1 MSPIKEN
8 LLSITELAKLRQV
21 TSETL
26 RYYDR
31 IGLITP
37 DYVDPQ
43 TRYRYYS
50 IRQYE
55 KLGTIKEL
63 RQLGMSIHDITDY
76 FSGRNLRKSHQ
87 LLLHQL
93 ELLEEEIRKQ
103 QLLSEILRRKLHFL
117 SEITPP
123 PPVDKVFCRAFPQR
137 YMITFGE
144 PAGGS
149 REHAFAFTR
158 LERYLDEVAPILA
171 SDRIGVYADWHLLEP
186 SDDYIPAVPMIFVE
200 RDAIESEH
208 KRTIPPG
215 DYLCM
220 NYRRGELERYHPSFA
235 RLHTYGGAWLG
246 PEWNDFQFYKI
257 DVTSPAIRRDQWDQ
271 VPVRPAVSGSAVVFL
286 LCAKSIRARPKNRP
300 GPDGF
305 CAKREYRE
313 LRWSAK
319 N

>member
-1 MSPIKEN
+1 M
-8 LLSITELAKLRQV
+8 SITELAKLRQV

-200 RDAIESEH
+200 RGAIESEH

-235 RLHTYGGAWLG
+235 RLHTYMAEHGWVLNGMI
-246 PEWNDFQFYKI
+246 FQFYKI
-257 DVTSPAIRRDQWDQ
+257 DVTLTSDPDETLMEIQ
-271 VPVRPAVSGSAVVFL
+271 VPVRPAES
-286 LCAKSIRARPKNRP
+286 
-300 GPDGF
+300 
-305 CAKREYRE
+305 
-313 LRWSAK
+313 
-319 N
+319 

>member
-235 RLHTYGGAWLG
+235 RLHTYMAEHGWVLNGMI
-246 PEWNDFQFYKI
+246 FQFYKI
-257 DVTSPAIRRDQWDQ
+257 DVTITSDPDETLMEIQ
-271 VPVRPAVSGSAVVFL
+271 VPVRPAES
-286 LCAKSIRARPKNRP
+286 
-300 GPDGF
+300 
-305 CAKREYRE
+305 
-313 LRWSAK
+313 
-319 N
+319 

>member
-1 MSPIKEN
+1 M
-8 LLSITELAKLRQV
+8 SITELAKLRQV

-123 PPVDKVFCRAFPQR
+123 PPVDKVLCRAFPQR

-149 REHAFAFTR
+149 LEHAFAFTR

-235 RLHTYGGAWLG
+235 RLHTYMAEHGWVLNGMI
-246 PEWNDFQFYKI
+246 FQFYKI
-257 DVTSPAIRRDQWDQ
+257 DVTLTSDPDETLMEIQ
-271 VPVRPAVSGSAVVFL
+271 VPVRPAES
-286 LCAKSIRARPKNRP
+286 
-300 GPDGF
+300 
-305 CAKREYRE
+305 
-313 LRWSAK
+313 
-319 N
+319 

>member
-171 SDRIGVYADWHLLEP
+171 SDRIGVYADWLLLEP

-235 RLHTYGGAWLG
+235 RLHTYMAEHGWVLNGMI
-246 PEWNDFQFYKI
+246 FQFYKI
-257 DVTSPAIRRDQWDQ
+257 DVTLTSDPDETLMEIQ
-271 VPVRPAVSGSAVVFL
+271 VPVRPAES
-286 LCAKSIRARPKNRP
+286 
-300 GPDGF
+300 
-305 CAKREYRE
+305 
-313 LRWSAK
+313 
-319 N
+319 

>member
-1 MSPIKEN
+1 M
-8 LLSITELAKLRQV
+8 SITELAKLRQV

-123 PPVDKVFCRAFPQR
+123 PLVDKVFCRAFPQR

-235 RLHTYGGAWLG
+235 RLHTYMAEHGWVLNGMI
-246 PEWNDFQFYKI
+246 FQFYKI
-257 DVTSPAIRRDQWDQ
+257 DVTLTSDPDETLMEIQ
-271 VPVRPAVSGSAVVFL
+271 VPVRPAES
-286 LCAKSIRARPKNRP
+286 
-300 GPDGF
+300 
-305 CAKREYRE
+305 
-313 LRWSAK
+313 
-319 N
+319 

>member
-235 RLHTYGGAWLG
+235 RLHTYMAEHGWVLNGMI
-246 PEWNDFQFYKI
+246 FQFYKI
-257 DVTSPAIRRDQWDQ
+257 DVTLTSDPDETLREIQ
-271 VPVRPAVSGSAVVFL
+271 VPVRPAGS
-286 LCAKSIRARPKNRP
+286 
-300 GPDGF
+300 
-305 CAKREYRE
+305 
-313 LRWSAK
+313 
-319 N
+319 

>member
-200 RDAIESEH
+200 RDAIESEQ

-235 RLHTYGGAWLG
+235 RLHTYMAEHGWVLNGMI
-246 PEWNDFQFYKI
+246 FQFYKI
-257 DVTSPAIRRDQWDQ
+257 DVTLTSDPDETLMEIQ
-271 VPVRPAVSGSAVVFL
+271 VPVRPAEA
-286 LCAKSIRARPKNRP
+286 
-300 GPDGF
+300 
-305 CAKREYRE
+305 
-313 LRWSAK
+313 
-319 N
+319 

>member
-1 MSPIKEN
+1 MLHKSQCIF
-8 LLSITELAKLRQV
+8 LSRAAFYFILTVIICYFYLISLIQEPFDR
-21 TSETL
+21 S
-26 RYYDR
+26 DR

-123 PPVDKVFCRAFPQR
+123 PPVDKVLCRAFPQR

-235 RLHTYGGAWLG
+235 RLHTYMAEHGWVLNGMI
-246 PEWNDFQFYKI
+246 FQFYKI
-257 DVTSPAIRRDQWDQ
+257 DVTLTSDPDETLMEIQ
-271 VPVRPAVSGSAVVFL
+271 VPVRPAES
-286 LCAKSIRARPKNRP
+286 
-300 GPDGF
+300 
-305 CAKREYRE
+305 
-313 LRWSAK
+313 
-319 N
+319 

>member
-76 FSGRNLRKSHQ
+76 FSGRTLRKSHQ

-235 RLHTYGGAWLG
+235 RLHTYMAEHGWVLNGMI
-246 PEWNDFQFYKI
+246 FQFYKI
-257 DVTSPAIRRDQWDQ
+257 DVTLTSDPDETLMEIQ
-271 VPVRPAVSGSAVVFL
+271 VPVRPAES
-286 LCAKSIRARPKNRP
+286 
-300 GPDGF
+300 
-305 CAKREYRE
+305 
-313 LRWSAK
+313 
-319 N
+319 

>member
-1 MSPIKEN
+1 MKLRFLLILPWVLAL
-8 LLSITELAKLRQV
+8 LLSCRVALADD
-21 TSETL
+21 SF
-26 RYYDR
+26 
-31 IGLITP
+31 P
-37 DYVDPQ
+37 
-43 TRYRYYS
+43 
-50 IRQYE
+50 
-55 KLGTIKEL
+55 
-63 RQLGMSIHDITDY
+63 MSAADY
-76 FSGRNLRKSHQ
+76 FDTDEVTDAIPQEGQEVLDDLGISGWSEES
-87 LLLHQL
+87 LLSLTPEQFLHTTWEAFAQAFRG

-235 RLHTYGGAWLG
+235 RLHTYMAEHGWVLNGMI
-246 PEWNDFQFYKI
+246 FQFYKI
-257 DVTSPAIRRDQWDQ
+257 DVTLTSDPDETLMEIQ
-271 VPVRPAVSGSAVVFL
+271 VPVRPAES
-286 LCAKSIRARPKNRP
+286 
-300 GPDGF
+300 
-305 CAKREYRE
+305 
-313 LRWSAK
+313 
-319 N
+319 

>member
-235 RLHTYGGAWLG
+235 RLHTYMAEHGWVLNGMI
-246 PEWNDFQFYKI
+246 FQFYKI
-257 DVTSPAIRRDQWDQ
+257 DVTLTSDPDETLMEIQ
-271 VPVRPAVSGSAVVFL
+271 VPVRQAES
-286 LCAKSIRARPKNRP
+286 
-300 GPDGF
+300 
-305 CAKREYRE
+305 
-313 LRWSAK
+313 
-319 N
+319 

>member
-117 SEITPP
+117 SEISPP

-235 RLHTYGGAWLG
+235 RLHTYMAEHGWVLNGMI
-246 PEWNDFQFYKI
+246 FQFYKI
-257 DVTSPAIRRDQWDQ
+257 DVTLTSDPDETLMETQ
-271 VPVRPAVSGSAVVFL
+271 VPVRPAES
-286 LCAKSIRARPKNRP
+286 
-300 GPDGF
+300 
-305 CAKREYRE
+305 
-313 LRWSAK
+313 
-319 N
+319 

>member
-8 LLSITELAKLRQV
+8 LLSITEFAKLRQV

-235 RLHTYGGAWLG
+235 RLHTYMAEHGWVLNGMI
-246 PEWNDFQFYKI
+246 FQFYKI
-257 DVTSPAIRRDQWDQ
+257 DVTLTSDPDETLMEIQ
-271 VPVRPAVSGSAVVFL
+271 VPVRPAES
-286 LCAKSIRARPKNRP
+286 
-300 GPDGF
+300 
-305 CAKREYRE
+305 
-313 LRWSAK
+313 
-319 N
+319 

>member
-1 MSPIKEN
+1 M
-8 LLSITELAKLRQV
+8 SITELAKLRQV

-220 NYRRGELERYHPSFA
+220 NYRRGELERYHPSFV
-235 RLHTYGGAWLG
+235 RLHTYMAEHGWVLNGMI
-246 PEWNDFQFYKI
+246 FQFYKI
-257 DVTSPAIRRDQWDQ
+257 DVTLTSDPDETLMEIQ
-271 VPVRPAVSGSAVVFL
+271 VPVRPAES
-286 LCAKSIRARPKNRP
+286 
-300 GPDGF
+300 
-305 CAKREYRE
+305 
-313 LRWSAK
+313 
-319 N
+319 

>member
-55 KLGTIKEL
+55 KLATIKEL

-235 RLHTYGGAWLG
+235 RLHTYMAEHGWVLNGMI
-246 PEWNDFQFYKI
+246 FQFYKI
-257 DVTSPAIRRDQWDQ
+257 DVTLTSDPDETLMEIQ
-271 VPVRPAVSGSAVVFL
+271 VPVRPAES
-286 LCAKSIRARPKNRP
+286 
-300 GPDGF
+300 
-305 CAKREYRE
+305 
-313 LRWSAK
+313 
-319 N
+319 

>member
-117 SEITPP
+117 SEISPP

-235 RLHTYGGAWLG
+235 RLHTYMAEHGWVLNGMI
-246 PEWNDFQFYKI
+246 FQFYKI
-257 DVTSPAIRRDQWDQ
+257 DVTLTSDPDETLMEIQ
-271 VPVRPAVSGSAVVFL
+271 VPVRPTES
-286 LCAKSIRARPKNRP
+286 
-300 GPDGF
+300 
-305 CAKREYRE
+305 
-313 LRWSAK
+313 
-319 N
+319 

>member
-235 RLHTYGGAWLG
+235 RLHTYMAEHGWVLNGMI
-246 PEWNDFQFYKI
+246 FQFYKI
-257 DVTSPAIRRDQWDQ
+257 DVTLTSDPDETLMEIQ
-271 VPVRPAVSGSAVVFL
+271 VPVRPAES
-286 LCAKSIRARPKNRP
+286 
-300 GPDGF
+300 
-305 CAKREYRE
+305 
-313 LRWSAK
+313 
-319 N
+319 

>member
-158 LERYLDEVAPILA
+158 LERYLDEVAPLLA
-171 SDRIGVYADWHLLEP
+171 SHRIGVYADWHLLEP

-235 RLHTYGGAWLG
+235 RLHTYMAEHGWVLNGMI
-246 PEWNDFQFYKI
+246 FQFYKI
-257 DVTSPAIRRDQWDQ
+257 DVTLTSDPDETLMEIQ
-271 VPVRPAVSGSAVVFL
+271 VPVRPAES
-286 LCAKSIRARPKNRP
+286 
-300 GPDGF
+300 
-305 CAKREYRE
+305 
-313 LRWSAK
+313 
-319 N
+319 

>member
-149 REHAFAFTR
+149 REHAFVFTR

-235 RLHTYGGAWLG
+235 RLHTYMAEHGWVLNGMI
-246 PEWNDFQFYKI
+246 FQFYKI
-257 DVTSPAIRRDQWDQ
+257 DVTLTSDPDETLMEIQ
-271 VPVRPAVSGSAVVFL
+271 VPVRPAES
-286 LCAKSIRARPKNRP
+286 
-300 GPDGF
+300 
-305 CAKREYRE
+305 
-313 LRWSAK
+313 
-319 N
+319 

>member
-55 KLGTIKEL
+55 KVGTIKEL

-235 RLHTYGGAWLG
+235 RLHTYMAEHGWVLNGMI
-246 PEWNDFQFYKI
+246 FQFYKI
-257 DVTSPAIRRDQWDQ
+257 DVTLTSDPDETLMEIQ
-271 VPVRPAVSGSAVVFL
+271 VPVRPAES
-286 LCAKSIRARPKNRP
+286 
-300 GPDGF
+300 
-305 CAKREYRE
+305 
-313 LRWSAK
+313 
-319 N
+319 

>member
-1 MSPIKEN
+1 M
-8 LLSITELAKLRQV
+8 SITELAKLRQV

-103 QLLSEILRRKLHFL
+103 QLLSEILRRKLPFL
-117 SEITPP
+117 SEIPPP

-235 RLHTYGGAWLG
+235 RLHTYMAEHGWVLNGMI
-246 PEWNDFQFYKI
+246 FQFYKI
-257 DVTSPAIRRDQWDQ
+257 DVTLTSDPDETLMEIQ
-271 VPVRPAVSGSAVVFL
+271 VPVRPAES
-286 LCAKSIRARPKNRP
+286 
-300 GPDGF
+300 
-305 CAKREYRE
+305 
-313 LRWSAK
+313 
-319 N
+319 

>member
-123 PPVDKVFCRAFPQR
+123 PPVDKVFCRSFPQR

-235 RLHTYGGAWLG
+235 RLHTYMAEHGWVLNGMI
-246 PEWNDFQFYKI
+246 FQFYKI
-257 DVTSPAIRRDQWDQ
+257 DVTLTSDPDETLMEIQA
-271 VPVRPAVSGSAVVFL
+271 PVRPAES
-286 LCAKSIRARPKNRP
+286 
-300 GPDGF
+300 
-305 CAKREYRE
+305 
-313 LRWSAK
+313 
-319 N
+319 

>member
-144 PAGGS
+144 PAG
-149 REHAFAFTR
+149 R
-158 LERYLDEVAPILA
+158 LPGARLCLY
-171 SDRIGVYADWHLLEP
+171 
-186 SDDYIPAVPMIFVE
+186 PAG
-200 RDAIESEH
+200 AL
-208 KRTIPPG
+208 PG
-215 DYLCM
+215 RGGPHPGQRP
-220 NYRRGELERYHPSFA
+220 YRRLC
-235 RLHTYGGAWLG
+235 RLAPAGA
-246 PEWNDFQFYKI
+246 Q
-257 DVTSPAIRRDQWDQ
+257 RRLYSR
-271 VPVRPAVSGSAVVFL
+271 RPHD
-286 LCAKSIRARPKNRP
+286 LCGA
-300 GPDGF
+300 
-305 CAKREYRE
+305 
-313 LRWSAK
+313 
-319 N
+319 

>member
-1 MSPIKEN
+1 VSPIKEN

-123 PPVDKVFCRAFPQR
+123 PPVDKVLCRAFPQR

-235 RLHTYGGAWLG
+235 RLHTYMAEHGWVLNGMI
-246 PEWNDFQFYKI
+246 FQFYKI
-257 DVTSPAIRRDQWDQ
+257 DVTLTSDPDETLMEIQ
-271 VPVRPAVSGSAVVFL
+271 VPVRPAES
-286 LCAKSIRARPKNRP
+286 
-300 GPDGF
+300 
-305 CAKREYRE
+305 
-313 LRWSAK
+313 
-319 N
+319 

>member
-1 MSPIKEN
+1 M
-8 LLSITELAKLRQV
+8 SITELAKLRQV

-235 RLHTYGGAWLG
+235 RLHTYMAEHGWVLNGMI
-246 PEWNDFQFYKI
+246 FQFYKI
-257 DVTSPAIRRDQWDQ
+257 DVTLTSDPDETLMEIQ
-271 VPVRPAVSGSAVVFL
+271 VPGGRGLSLGLRGLVSAL
-286 LCAKSIRARPKNRP
+286 RKIHP
-300 GPDGF
+300 GPP
-305 CAKREYRE
+305 
-313 LRWSAK
+313 
-319 N
+319 

>member
-215 DYLCM
+215 EYLCM
-220 NYRRGELERYHPSFA
+220 TYRRGELERYHPSFA
-235 RLHTYGGAWLG
+235 RLHTYMAEHGWVLNGMI
-246 PEWNDFQFYKI
+246 FQFYKI
-257 DVTSPAIRRDQWDQ
+257 DVTLTSDPDETLMEIQ
-271 VPVRPAVSGSAVVFL
+271 VPVRPAES
-286 LCAKSIRARPKNRP
+286 
-300 GPDGF
+300 
-305 CAKREYRE
+305 
-313 LRWSAK
+313 
-319 N
+319 

>member
-1 MSPIKEN
+1 M
-8 LLSITELAKLRQV
+8 SITELAKLRQV

-235 RLHTYGGAWLG
+235 RLHTYMAEHGWVLNGMI
-246 PEWNDFQFYKI
+246 FQFYKI
-257 DVTSPAIRRDQWDQ
+257 DVTLTSD
-271 VPVRPAVSGSAVVFL
+271 
-286 LCAKSIRARPKNRP
+286 
-300 GPDGF
+300 PDETLMEIQLSLIHISEPT
-305 CAKREYRE
+305 RH
-313 LRWSAK
+313 
-319 N
+319 

>member
-144 PAGGS
+144 PAGAPGS
-149 REHAFAFTR
+149 TPLPSPGWSATWTR
-158 LERYLDEVAPILA
+158 WP
-171 SDRIGVYADWHLLEP
+171 H
-186 SDDYIPAVPMIFVE
+186 
-200 RDAIESEH
+200 
-208 KRTIPPG
+208 PG
-215 DYLCM
+215 QRP
-220 NYRRGELERYHPSFA
+220 YRRLCRLAPAGAQRRLLFPPS
-235 RLHTYGGAWLG
+235 
-246 PEWNDFQFYKI
+246 P
-257 DVTSPAIRRDQWDQ
+257 
-271 VPVRPAVSGSAVVFL
+271 
-286 LCAKSIRARPKNRP
+286 
-300 GPDGF
+300 
-305 CAKREYRE
+305 
-313 LRWSAK
+313 
-319 N
+319 

>member
-76 FSGRNLRKSHQ
+76 FSGRNLGKSHQ

-235 RLHTYGGAWLG
+235 RLHTYMAEHGWVLNGMI
-246 PEWNDFQFYKI
+246 FQFYKI
-257 DVTSPAIRRDQWDQ
+257 DVTLTSDPDETLMEIQ
-271 VPVRPAVSGSAVVFL
+271 VPVRPAES
-286 LCAKSIRARPKNRP
+286 
-300 GPDGF
+300 
-305 CAKREYRE
+305 
-313 LRWSAK
+313 
-319 N
+319 

>member
-55 KLGTIKEL
+55 KLGTIKKL

-235 RLHTYGGAWLG
+235 RLHTYMAEHGWVLNGMI
-246 PEWNDFQFYKI
+246 FQFYKI
-257 DVTSPAIRRDQWDQ
+257 DVTLTSDPDETLMEIQ
-271 VPVRPAVSGSAVVFL
+271 VPVRPAES
-286 LCAKSIRARPKNRP
+286 
-300 GPDGF
+300 
-305 CAKREYRE
+305 
-313 LRWSAK
+313 
-319 N
+319 

>member
-1 MSPIKEN
+1 M
-8 LLSITELAKLRQV
+8 SITELAKLRQV

-171 SDRIGVYADWHLLEP
+171 SDRIGVYA
-186 SDDYIPAVPMIFVE
+186 
-200 RDAIESEH
+200 
-208 KRTIPPG
+208 
-215 DYLCM
+215 
-220 NYRRGELERYHPSFA
+220 FA
-235 RLHTYGGAWLG
+235 RLHTYMAEHGWVLNGMI
-246 PEWNDFQFYKI
+246 FQFYKI
-257 DVTSPAIRRDQWDQ
+257 DVTLTSDPDETLMEIQ
-271 VPVRPAVSGSAVVFL
+271 VPVRPAES
-286 LCAKSIRARPKNRP
+286 
-300 GPDGF
+300 
-305 CAKREYRE
+305 
-313 LRWSAK
+313 
-319 N
+319 

>member
-1 MSPIKEN
+1 M
-8 LLSITELAKLRQV
+8 SITELAKLRQV

-235 RLHTYGGAWLG
+235 RLHTYMAEHGWVLNGMI
-246 PEWNDFQFYKI
+246 FQFYKI
-257 DVTSPAIRRDQWDQ
+257 DVTLTSDPDETEGDPGTGAAGGVLAAPPSSFCSAQN
-271 VPVRPAVSGSAVVFL
+271 PSGPGR
-286 LCAKSIRARPKNRP
+286 KIGRARMDFARKENI
-300 GPDGF
+300 
-305 CAKREYRE
+305 E
-313 LRWSAK
+313 S
-319 N
+319 

>member
-123 PPVDKVFCRAFPQR
+123 PPVDKVLCRAFPQR

-158 LERYLDEVAPILA
+158 LERCLDEVAPILA

-235 RLHTYGGAWLG
+235 RLHTYMAEHGWVLNGMI
-246 PEWNDFQFYKI
+246 FQFYKI
-257 DVTSPAIRRDQWDQ
+257 DVTLTSDPDETLMEIQ
-271 VPVRPAVSGSAVVFL
+271 VPVRPAES
-286 LCAKSIRARPKNRP
+286 
-300 GPDGF
+300 
-305 CAKREYRE
+305 
-313 LRWSAK
+313 
-319 N
+319 

>member
-171 SDRIGVYADWHLLEP
+171 SDRIGVYADWYLLEP

-235 RLHTYGGAWLG
+235 RLHTYMAEHGWVLNGMI
-246 PEWNDFQFYKI
+246 FQFYKI
-257 DVTSPAIRRDQWDQ
+257 DVTLTSDPDETLMEIQ
-271 VPVRPAVSGSAVVFL
+271 VPVRPAES
-286 LCAKSIRARPKNRP
+286 
-300 GPDGF
+300 
-305 CAKREYRE
+305 
-313 LRWSAK
+313 
-319 N
+319 

>member
-1 MSPIKEN
+1 MSPIKQN

-171 SDRIGVYADWHLLEP
+171 SYRIGVYADWHLLEP

-235 RLHTYGGAWLG
+235 RLHTYMAEHGWVLNGMI
-246 PEWNDFQFYKI
+246 FQFYKI
-257 DVTSPAIRRDQWDQ
+257 DVTLTSDPDETLMEIQ
-271 VPVRPAVSGSAVVFL
+271 VPVRPAES
-286 LCAKSIRARPKNRP
+286 
-300 GPDGF
+300 
-305 CAKREYRE
+305 
-313 LRWSAK
+313 
-319 N
+319 